1 MNYTFALCGNPN
13 VGKTSLYNRLTHS
26 SQHVGNWHG
35 VTVGKAQKKVKVDE
49 DEIEIVDLPGLY
61 SLSVYSY
68 EESIS
73 RDEILSGKNDLIINV
88 CEANNLAR
96 NLYLTLQL
104 LELNV
109 PVILVVN
116 MIDELNKRGLKF
128 NAKKLEN
135 RLHIPVLTVSAKYKF
150 NADRLLK
157 TGIEYLRSNKKTY
170 TDLSYLNKL
179 PIKQTEDILAE
190 NIRKCG
196 FDSRYASI
204 KTLENDEYVIE
215 KLNPT
220 ARQKSR
226 LVGDL
231 RSEIAKLRYEYIDEI
246 IGGLITEERAAKT
259 AAHIADNLDKIML
272 NKFTAL
278 PIFLLIM
285 SGIFWVT
292 FGFCGK
298 FLTNCLENAI
308 GLVSDAVRCGIE
320 GKVPEWIKGL
330 ICTGIIDGVGS
341 VLAFLPQIVI
351 MFFFLALLED
361 SGYISRVAFMTDGM
375 FRRIGLSGRAAFTMI
390 MGLGCSATAVM
401 TARGLEDEMMR
412 KKTVILTPFMSCSA
426 RLPVY
431 TSIAAAFFTSGN
443 VPIIFGLY
451 LLGVLTVIALAAAM
465 EKTPLKSGEASF
477 VMEMPRYRM
486 PTVTRIMQ
494 ILLHNEKNFIVKVG
508 TVVLALNVIV
518 WILGNFSF
526 TKGFVAM
533 GNGDS
538 IMEQFCSFIAPVFA
552 PLGFGNWRAVTALVS
567 GLAAKEVVIS
577 TITSLGGMEIFP
589 DSLAAIA
596 FMVYTLLYVPCIAT
610 LSAIRKEAG
619 TRWMIFG
626 LLLQLTV
633 AYFAAFAVRMILL
646 AFSRG
651 IFMGL
656 SVLLFII
663 VVLILLS
670 MSIEVIFKER
680 KCVRCPGVCNSCK

>member
-35 VTVGKAQKKVKVDE
+35 VTVGKAQKKVKVGG

-73 RDEILSGKNDLIINV
+73 RDEILSGKNNLIINV

-128 NAKKLEN
+128 DAKKLEN
-135 RLHIPVLTVSAKYKF
+135 RLHIPVLTVSAKYKL
-150 NADRLLK
+150 DVDELLK
-157 TGIEYLRSNKKTY
+157 TGIKYLHGAKTHA
-170 TDLSYLNKL
+170 DLPYLNKL
-179 PIKQTEDILAE
+179 PIKQTGDILAE
-190 NIRKCG
+190 NIKKSG
-196 FDSRYASI
+196 FDLRYASI
-204 KTLENDEYVIE
+204 KTLENDEYVIK

-220 ARQKSR
+220 AEQKSK

-231 RSEIAKLRYEYIDEI
+231 RSEIAKLRYEYIDKI
-246 IGGLITEERAAKT
+246 SDGLITEEREGKT
-259 AAHIADNLDKIML
+259 TIRIADNLDRLML

-292 FGFCGK
+292 FGFLGK
-298 FLTNCLENAI
+298 FLTDCLENAI
-308 GLVSDAVRCGIE
+308 SIVSDTVRCGIE

-375 FRRIGLSGRAAFTMI
+375 FRKIGLSGRAAFTMI

-451 LLGVLTVIALAAAM
+451 LLGVVTVIALAALF

-494 ILLHNEKNFIVKVG
+494 ILLHNAKNFIVKVG

-526 TKGFVAM
+526 IKGFVVM
-533 GNGDS
+533 GNGES
-538 IMEQFCSFIAPVFA
+538 IMEQFCSFIAPVFT

-577 TITSLGGMEIFP
+577 TITSLGGMEIFS

-626 LLLQLTV
+626 LVLQLTV
-633 AYFAAFAVRMILL
+633 AYVAAFAVRMILL
-646 AFSRG
+646 SFGRG

-656 SVLLFII
+656 SVLLFIAA
-663 VVLILLS
+663 VLILLS
-670 MSIEVIFKER
+670 ILIEAIFKER
-680 KCVRCPGVCNSCK
+680 KCVRCHGVCDNCR